1 MTCSGKCHR
10 TGGSW
15 CLLGVAVW
23 FCQEACGGKGRE
35 EGGGIYSDVVERRV
49 VGPGRQ
55 WQFETHDLM
64 QPSLVG
70 RGLPLS
76 LV

>member
-1 MTCSGKCHR
+1 VPI
-10 TGGSW
+10 GG
-15 CLLGVAVW
+15 AVW
-23 FCQEACGGKGRE
+23 FCQEACGGKGRD

-49 VGPGRQ
+49 VGSGRQ
-55 WQFETHDLM
+55 WQFETRDLM

-70 RGLPLS
+70 RDLPLS